1 MRKEYLFIEK
11 DEKLQDDVEKKAKRA
26 PLNNKLKDEQGEVF
40 RCLMEDLLDHP
51 LKNNGTNLMSSFRTG
66 ESVINVTFNCSFLH
80 LRGAICAIL
89 ILPIMI
95 ELE

>member
-26 PLNNKLKDEQGEVF
+26 PLNNKLKDEQGVIF

-51 LKNNGTNLMSSFRTG
+51 LRNNGICM
-66 ESVINVTFNCSFLH
+66 VT
-80 LRGAICAIL
+80 
-89 ILPIMI
+89 
-95 ELE
+95 EE